1 MTTDTAVKSRNVV
14 ATIVKEPSKFKVVVC
29 NDDVTP
35 MEFVIL
41 MLMTIFR
48 HSEESAT
55 DLTLKIHNDGQAI
68 AGVYSFEIA
77 EQKGIDA
84 TFLARE
90 HGHPLQIRVEE
101 E

>member
-1 MTTDTAVKSRNVV
+1 MADTAVKSRELVNT
-14 ATIVKEPSKFKVVVC
+14 TIRVPKKYKVVVF

-35 MEFVIL
+35 MEFVIA
-41 MLMTIFR
+41 MLMAIFK
-48 HSEESAT
+48 HSQDKSVA
-55 DLTLKIHNDGQAI
+55 LTMKIHNEGSAV
-68 AGVYSFEIA
+68 AGIYTYEVA

-90 HGHPLQIRVEE
+90 QGYPLVIRVEE

>member
-35 MEFVIL
+35 MEFVIV
-41 MLMTIFR
+41 MLMNIFR

-84 TFLARE
+84 TLLARE